1 MKYTVTNNYADANMT
16 GLVGYVN
23 TTYADLVKVFG
34 QPQQGG
40 DKTNSEWIIRFADG
54 QVATIYDW
62 KMPSTPVYD
71 YDWHIGGNTSAVV
84 QRVAAALGVGN
95 NSWWTDR

>member
-1 MKYTVTNNYADANMT
+1 MKYTVTNNYADLNMT

-40 DKTNSEWIIRFADG
+40 DKTNSE
-54 QVATIYDW
+54 
-62 KMPSTPVYD
+62 
-71 YDWHIGGNTSAVV
+71 IGRAHV
-84 QRVAAALGVGN
+84 
-95 NSWWTDR
+95 